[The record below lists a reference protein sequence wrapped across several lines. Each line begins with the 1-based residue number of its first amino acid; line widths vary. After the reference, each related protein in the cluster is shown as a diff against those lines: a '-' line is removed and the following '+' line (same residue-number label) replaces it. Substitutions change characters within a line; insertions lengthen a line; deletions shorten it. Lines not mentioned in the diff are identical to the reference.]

1 MKKSILIIAV
11 VLFGTTTLSAQEYW
25 NFGVK
30 GGLNIAN
37 FTGDDFSSDQS
48 RTSFNVGLLA
58 EIPLMDKF
66 SLQPEVMYS
75 GQGYDIKDID
85 QDNFLDTD
93 DNIEYQLDYINV
105 PVLAKI
111 YLVDGLSLQAGPSF
125 NFVVNDEIDY
135 KPLDDGGDIDNPGV
149 LPEPKDF
156 EIGGVAGLEYKFNNA
171 FFVQA
176 RYNYG
181 FTDTFDDLDV
191 HNSVWQFGVG
201 YMF

>member
-30 GGLNIAN
+30 GGVNIAD
-37 FTGDDFSSDQS
+37 FTGDDFSSDKS

-75 GQGYDIKDID
+75 GQGYEIKEID
-85 QDNFLDTD
+85 QDNPLDLD

-125 NFVVNDEIDY
+125 NFVVNDEVDY
-135 KPLDDGGDIDNPGV
+135 GSGEIEDPSV

-156 EIGGVAGLEYKFNNA
+156 EIGGVAGLEYKFNNK
-171 FFVQA
+171 FFIQG

-181 FTDTFDDLDV
+181 FSDTFEDRDV

>member
-30 GGLNIAN
+30 GGLNLAN
-37 FTGDDFSSDQS
+37 FTGDDFSSES
-48 RTSFNVGLLA
+48 PLTSFNLGVLA
-58 EIPLMDKF
+58 EIPLMDQF
-66 SLQPEVMYS
+66 SLQPEVIYS
-75 GQGYDIKDID
+75 GQGFEINEIN

-93 DNIEYQLDYINV
+93 ENIEYQLDYVNV

-125 NFVVNDEIDY
+125 NFLVNEKIDY
-135 KPLDDGGDIDNPGV
+135 GSGEIEDPSI

-156 EIGGVAGLEYKFNNA
+156 EVGGVAGLEYKFNNA
-171 FFVQA
+171 FFIQG

-181 FTDTFDDLDV
+181 FTETFEDLDI
-191 HNSVWQFGVG
+191 HNSVWQFSVG

>member
-37 FTGDDFSSDQS
+37 FTGDDFSSDNS

-75 GQGYDIKDID
+75 GQGYEIKEID
-85 QDNFLDTD
+85 QDNPLDLD

-125 NFVVNDEIDY
+125 NFVVNDEVDY
-135 KPLDDGGDIDNPGV
+135 GKGEIEDSSV

-156 EIGGVAGLEYKFNNA
+156 EIGGVAGLEYKFNNT

-176 RYNYG
+176 RYNHG
-181 FTDTFDDLDV
+181 FTDTFDDTDV